1 MDLIIVIV
9 SDNKSKDMVLFL
21 NLIANDIKIGN
32 STLYDLTY
40 KNLLE
45 PNNIGTFIHHALVD
59 AIQAGQDDN
68 FQIMLS
74 NVKKMMT
81 AKEKDLGLVFMTPI
95 FGLNDFS
102 NMDFFEHFELDHGFM
117 ECMVDVEAHMIPTG
131 YVKDNFD
138 KFKVDIG
145 TYKQP
150 SPCDNLL
157 GTFQRCQEFCSWT
170 KNVSEKWSTMK
181 LDTLQRYS

>member
-1 MDLIIVIV
+1 
-9 SDNKSKDMVLFL
+9 MVLFL
-21 NLIANDIKIGN
+21 TLIANDIKIGN

-117 ECMVDVEAHMIPTG
+117 HSEWQKLLQVMKGSRRNPLTPVRWDHM
-131 YVKDNFD
+131 
-138 KFKVDIG
+138 
-145 TYKQP
+145 
-150 SPCDNLL
+150 
-157 GTFQRCQEFCSWT
+157 
-170 KNVSEKWSTMK
+170 
-181 LDTLQRYS
+181 